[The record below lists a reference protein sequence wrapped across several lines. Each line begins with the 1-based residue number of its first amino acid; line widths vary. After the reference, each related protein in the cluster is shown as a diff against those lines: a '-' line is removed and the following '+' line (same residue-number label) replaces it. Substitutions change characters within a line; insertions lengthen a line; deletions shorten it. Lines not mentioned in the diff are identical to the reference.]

1 MEEIFNGFF
10 LDIIF
15 QPNICSRAT
24 RFRLVAIH
32 V

>member
-15 QPNICSRAT
+15 QPNICYEQ
-24 RFRLVAIH
+24 LIVMINEK
-32 V
+32 

>member
-15 QPNICSRAT
+15 QPNICYVQ
-24 RFRLVAIH
+24 LIEMINEK
-32 V
+32 